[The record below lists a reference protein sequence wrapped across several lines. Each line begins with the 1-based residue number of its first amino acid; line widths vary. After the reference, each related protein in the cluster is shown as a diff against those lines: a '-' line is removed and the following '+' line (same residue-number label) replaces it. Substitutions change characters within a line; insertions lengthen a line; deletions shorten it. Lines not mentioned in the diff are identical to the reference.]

1 MPAYSQFS
9 PSTLVG
15 QQFGAIGVAGSSLTS
30 FGTEASSSSI
40 LSQNSSSP
48 PCFLYAFFPLK
59 RPGIL
64 DRRKCSWK
72 PWMVALTTTSV
83 LLALSIIIGLLVYF
97 LVYEQK
103 SHYYQGSFRI
113 PSITYSP
120 DLSIEQ
126 SRHQTSLKQKLI
138 NEIDMIFQRSSLKYH
153 YVKSHVV
160 NFRPSNDGLK
170 ADILIKFQFPH
181 NNVGT
186 LKKQADSILYKKL
199 QSTQSSL
206 KRDISLPHLR
216 EINAAQAENILNSD
230 CGLGMEYPPTA
241 RIADG
246 KPAEKASW
254 PWQSSLQVD
263 GIHLCGASLIG
274 SQWLLTSAHCFDT
287 YKNPKLWTVSFGT
300 TLSHPLMTRKI
311 ASIIIHENYAS
322 HKHDD
327 DIAVVKLSSPILF
340 SENLRRVC
348 LPDAT
353 FQVLPKSKVFVT
365 GWGAL
370 KANGPFP
377 NSLQEVEI
385 EIISND
391 VCNQVNVY
399 GGAVSSAMICAGFLT
414 GKLDACEGDS
424 GGPLVISHDRNIWY
438 LLGIVSWGID
448 CGKEN
453 KPGIYTRVTHYRN
466 WIKSKTNI

>member
-1 MPAYSQFS
+1 MANF
-9 PSTLVG
+9 
-15 QQFGAIGVAGSSLTS
+15 
-30 FGTEASSSSI
+30 
-40 LSQNSSSP
+40 QNRVP
-48 PCFLYAFFPLK
+48 VQFLYALAHPGQLM
-59 RPGIL
+59 PGIL
-64 DRRKCSWK
+64 GRRKCSWK
-72 PWMVALTTTSV
+72 PWMVALTTTAVS
-83 LLALSIIIGLLVYF
+83 LALAITIGLLVYF
-97 LVYEQK
+97 LVYDEK
-103 SHYYQGSFRI
+103 TYYYQASFRI
-113 PSITYSP
+113 PSITYSS

-126 SRHQTSLKQKLI
+126 SRLRIDLKQKLS
-138 NEIDMIFQRSSLKYH
+138 NEIDVIFHRSSLKHH
-153 YVKSHVV
+153 YIKSQVV

-170 ADILIKFQFPH
+170 TDILIKFQFPR
-181 NNVGT
+181 NSVGT
-186 LKKQADSILYKKL
+186 LKRQADSILHKKL
-199 QSTQSSL
+199 QSTQSFM
-206 KRDISLPHLR
+206 KRDTSLPNLR
-216 EINAAQAENILNSD
+216 EMNAAQAENILNSD
-230 CGLGMEYPPTA
+230 CGLGMEYPLTA
-241 RIADG
+241 RIANG
-246 KPAEKASW
+246 KPADKASW

-300 TLSHPLMTRKI
+300 TLSHPLTTRKI
-311 ASIIIHENYAS
+311 ASIIIHENYAA

-327 DIAVVKLSSPILF
+327 DIAVVKLSSPVLF

-399 GGAVSSAMICAGFLT
+399 GGAISSGMICAGFLT

-424 GGPLVISHDRNIWY
+424 GGPLVIPHDGNIWY

>member
-1 MPAYSQFS
+1 MYQ
-9 PSTLVG
+9 
-15 QQFGAIGVAGSSLTS
+15 
-30 FGTEASSSSI
+30 
-40 LSQNSSSP
+40 
-48 PCFLYAFFPLK
+48 
-59 RPGIL
+59 PGIL
-64 DRRKCSWK
+64 GRRKCSWK
-72 PWMVALTTTSV
+72 PWMVALTTTAV
-83 LLALSIIIGLLVYF
+83 LLVLAIIIGLLVYF
-97 LVYEQK
+97 LVYDQK
-103 SHYYQGSFRI
+103 SHYYQGSFWI

-120 DLSIEQ
+120 DLSVEQ
-126 SRHQTSLKQKLI
+126 SRHQRNLKQKLI
-138 NEIDMIFQRSSLKYH
+138 NEIDVIFQRSSLKYH

-160 NFRPSNDGLK
+160 NFRPSHDGLK

-181 NNVGT
+181 YNVGT

-206 KRDISLPHLR
+206 KRDVSLPHLR

-241 RIADG
+241 RIANG
-246 KPAEKASW
+246 KPADKASW

-263 GIHLCGASLIG
+263 GIHFCGASLIG

-300 TLSHPLMTRKI
+300 TLSHPLITRKI

-327 DIAVVKLSSPILF
+327 DIAVVKLSRPVLF

-348 LPDAT
+348 LPDTT
-353 FQVLPKSKVFVT
+353 FQVSPKSKVFVT

-399 GGAVSSAMICAGFLT
+399 GGAVSSGMICAGFLT

-453 KPGIYTRVTHYRN
+453 KPGIYTRVTHYRD
-466 WIKSKTNI
+466 WIKTKTNI

>member
-1 MPAYSQFS
+1 MYQ
-9 PSTLVG
+9 
-15 QQFGAIGVAGSSLTS
+15 
-30 FGTEASSSSI
+30 
-40 LSQNSSSP
+40 
-48 PCFLYAFFPLK
+48 
-59 RPGIL
+59 PGIL
-64 DRRKCSWK
+64 GRRKCSWK
-72 PWMVALTTTSV
+72 PWMVALTTTAV
-83 LLALSIIIGLLVYF
+83 LLALAIIIGLLVYF
-97 LVYEQK
+97 LAYDQK
-103 SHYYQGSFRI
+103 TYYYQASFLI
-113 PSITYSP
+113 PSIKYSS
-120 DLSIEQ
+120 DLSVEQ
-126 SRHQTSLKQKLI
+126 SRLRTTLKEKLS
-138 NEIDMIFQRSSLKYH
+138 NEIDVIFQRSSLKHH
-153 YVKSHVV
+153 YVKSQVV

-170 ADILIKFQFPH
+170 ADMLIKFQFPL
-181 NNVGT
+181 NNVDT
-186 LKKQADSILYKKL
+186 LKRQADSILHKKL
-199 QSTQSSL
+199 QSTDLFL
-206 KRDISLPHLR
+206 KRDISLPYLR
-216 EINAAQAENILNSD
+216 D
-230 CGLGMEYPPTA
+230 CGLGMEYPQTA

-246 KPAEKASW
+246 KPADKASW

-263 GIHLCGASLIG
+263 GVHLCGASLIG

-300 TLSHPLMTRKI
+300 TLSRPLMTRKM
-311 ASIIIHENYAS
+311 ASIIIHENYAA

-327 DIAVVKLSSPILF
+327 DIAVVKLSSPVLF

-370 KANGPFP
+370 RANGPFP

-399 GGAVSSAMICAGFLT
+399 GGAVSSGMICAGFLT

-424 GGPLVISHDRNIWY
+424 GGPLVISSDRNIWY